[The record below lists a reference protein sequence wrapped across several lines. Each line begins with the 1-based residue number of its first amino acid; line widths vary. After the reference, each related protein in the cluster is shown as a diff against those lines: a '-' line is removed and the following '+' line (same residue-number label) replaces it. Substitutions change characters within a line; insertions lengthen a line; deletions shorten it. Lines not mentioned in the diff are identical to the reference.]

1 MPIELVMVPVK
12 HAMVPATDH
21 DAELMRQCKGPMKF
35 TAVKQSARSLQHH
48 RLYWG
53 GLLRLTFD
61 YWEPDTG
68 LLSPSEIATLNKFSR
83 WLDAKSGNSGAI
95 STACDLFM
103 SELRQSRASK
113 IETPQKSIQ
122 ELHEWVK
129 VEAGHFE
136 LVMTPAGI
144 KKKSLSINFNAMS
157 QEQFNDYYKRAFSVC
172 WRLVLSRTFESE
184 QQADTA
190 INELMMMG

>member
-1 MPIELVMVPVK
+1 MPIEIVMVPVK

-21 DAELMRQCKGPMKF
+21 DAEQMKKLKGPAKF
-35 TAVKQSARSLQHH
+35 TAVNQSARSLQHH

-53 GLLRLTFD
+53 GLMRLTFD

-68 LLSPSEIATLNKFSR
+68 LLSPSEIATLDKFSR
-83 WLDAKSGNSGAI
+83 WLDAQSGQTGAI
-95 STACDLFM
+95 STACELFKG
-103 SELRQSRASK
+103 ELIQSRASK

-136 LVMTPAGI
+136 YVMAPSGM
-144 KKKSLSINFNAMS
+144 KKKPLSINFNAMS
-157 QEQFNDYYKRAFSVC
+157 QEEFNDYYKRAFSVC
-172 WRLVLSRTFESE
+172 WRFVLSRTFNTE
-184 QQADTA
+184 QEAENV